1 MSVHNCPSC
10 TCTKKVVIDDLTA
23 KARKKAISLSN
34 KAKAFE
40 RGQIHKVQY
49 EGVKLLVDMSYS
61 FNWDDIFIVSVEI
74 GSTKNI
80 LINIIKNYI
89 DDMSDSGEEF
99 LLIPEINEVAKALRK
114 EVKEFRAECRK
125 FAEDNNLDAQDF
137 SDWVEYLS

>member
-1 MSVHNCPSC
+1 MSAHNCPSC
-10 TCTKKVVIDDLTA
+10 TCSQKVIDDLTA

-34 KAKAFE
+34 KVKAFE
-40 RGQIHKVQY
+40 NGQVHTVQY

-61 FNWDDIFIVSVEI
+61 FKDDDVLIYAVEI

-89 DDMSDSGEEF
+89 DDMSDSAEEF

-114 EVKEFRAECRK
+114 EIKEFRAECRK
-125 FAEDNNLDAQDF
+125 FAKDNNLDAQDF
-137 SDWVEYLS
+137 SDWVEYW